1 MNRYISAILVPCLLL
16 YFIGCRSSYMISK
29 KEFILQEKSD
39 VQLIT
44 KDGIEYNLESEQ
56 YTIDNDTVKIQN
68 LIFDDRI
75 EKVPLEDI
83 EVINVGSYDP
93 EKTGIM
99 WLSIIVVALLFVVVI
114 AVEFANSEQVPPPD
128 AYKWVEREFY

>member
-1 MNRYISAILVPCLLL
+1 MKRHISAILVPCLLL
-16 YFIGCRSSYMISK
+16 YFIGCHSSYMISK
-29 KEFILQEKSD
+29 KKFILQEKSD
-39 VQLIT
+39 VQLVT

-68 LIFDDRI
+68 LILNDRI

-83 EVINVGSYDP
+83 EVINVGRYDP

-99 WLSIIVVALLFVVVI
+99 WLSIIVAALLFVVVI
-114 AVEFANSEQVPPPD
+114 VVEFADSEQVIIPD
-128 AYKWVEREFY
+128 AHK